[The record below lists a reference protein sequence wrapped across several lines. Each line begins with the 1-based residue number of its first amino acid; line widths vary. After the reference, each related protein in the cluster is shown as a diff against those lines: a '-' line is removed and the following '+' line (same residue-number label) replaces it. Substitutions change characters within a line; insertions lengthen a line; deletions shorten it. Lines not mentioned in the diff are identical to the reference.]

1 MDNIGQN
8 KPDPQEQPN
17 KLSPEQVAAIR
28 RDPPHDMSLLEAAA
42 YIGCSPRK
50 LRYDTKARLI
60 PVIKLRGKLLFRRA
74 ALDEALRKLEI
85 KSV

>member
-1 MDNIGQN
+1 MNDLGKN
-8 KPDPQEQPN
+8 PSDPQAQPS
-17 KLSPEQVAAIR
+17 KLSDEEVAAIR
-28 RDPPHDMSLLEAAA
+28 RDPPHYMSLAEAAA